1 MAFPDLMA
9 LKEFAGWKAAR
20 APHAVGPRSD
30 AESLRAAYLDVL
42 KLALCDLA
50 GTATGSVS
58 LMVDGVVA
66 SRELR
71 GEDRQYRAA
80 GMDWPL
86 HGLTMIGLNR
96 LDDLQSCVESVCRDG
111 VEGDVIEAG
120 TWRGGASIFMRATL
134 DALGQTGRTV
144 YVADSF
150 QGFPIADEV
159 GDLGTNDFL
168 AVPADEVREHFARFG
183 LSEGVEL
190 VEGFFEETLP
200 TLADHRWAIVR
211 LDGDTYEAT
220 RAALDALYPRLA
232 VGGYLI
238 VDDFGAME
246 QDECRRAVEEF
257 RGRHGIREPIE
268 KVDWTCVR
276 WRRESDTPIE
286 VPAPAPPP
294 AARAQARPRTRT
306 ERVPTGRERD
316 LEYEVVQLRERL
328 RGRSWRR
335 WMGRDR

>member
-1 MAFPDLMA
+1 MAFPDLTA
-9 LKEFAGWKAAR
+9 LKDFAGWKAAR
-20 APHAVGPRSD
+20 SPHAVGPRPD
-30 AESLRAAYLDVL
+30 VERLRAAYLDVL

-58 LMVDGVVA
+58 RMVDGVAA

-71 GEDRQYRAA
+71 GEERQYRAA

-86 HGLTMIGLNR
+86 HGLTMVGLNR
-96 LDDLQSCVESVCRDG
+96 LDDLQACVESVCRDG
-111 VEGDVIEAG
+111 VAGDVIEAG
-120 TWRGGASIFMRATL
+120 TWRGGASILMRATL
-134 DALGQTGRTV
+134 DALGETGRTV

-150 QGFPIADEV
+150 QGFPMADEV
-159 GDLGTNDFL
+159 GDLNTADFL

-183 LSEGVEL
+183 LSDGVQL

-200 TLADHRWAIVR
+200 TLTDQRWAIIR
-211 LDGDTYEAT
+211 LDGDTYAAT
-220 RAALDALYPRLA
+220 SAALDALYPRLA

-238 VDDFGAME
+238 VDDFGVME
-246 QDECRRAVEEF
+246 HEECRRAVEEF
-257 RGRHGIREPIE
+257 RGRHGITEPIE

-276 WRRESDTPIE
+276 WRRESDAPID
-286 VPAPAPPP
+286 VPAAAPPP
-294 AARAQARPRTRT
+294 AARAHARPRTGT
-306 ERVPTGRERD
+306 PEVPTGRERD

-335 WMGRDR
+335 WVGRDR